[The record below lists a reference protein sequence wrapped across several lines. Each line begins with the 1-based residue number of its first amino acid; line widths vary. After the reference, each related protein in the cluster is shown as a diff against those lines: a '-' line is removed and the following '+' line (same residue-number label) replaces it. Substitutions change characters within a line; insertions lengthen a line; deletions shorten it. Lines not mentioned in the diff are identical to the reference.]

1 MNMTGDGNV
10 DARFTAAFEEG
21 FENATAP
28 LPGFGHFI
36 APKSLV
42 WELTG
47 RCELHC
53 PFCFGSYPQRFDREL
68 SREERRALAGELAEA
83 RLFGINLSGG
93 EPFLCEDL
101 PDLVATFRE
110 GDIPVNIVTSG
121 FHLTE
126 EVARRI
132 LRHPELALCFS
143 IDAPDESLHDELRG
157 RAGAFRRALESM
169 ALVRSI
175 GSSAAASE
183 GQDLHSPA
191 LLVECVVCNRNLE
204 RVEEMIPFCEELGV
218 VHLRVQPMVNIGRGG
233 AASALAL
240 SAQQLQSLQARVLAA
255 RDRMHA
261 EVKAGRRPARMQ
273 ITYVDQSAQV
283 VHGLQT
289 GRNAGGI
296 ILPDGTLKVSAYLPY
311 TFGDIREGGGFMA
324 CWRNGFKGAWKH
336 PEIRRAIGNIRSTL
350 DLEMLARSRDYA
362 PQALSLSDVPL

>member
-1 MNMTGDGNV
+1 MNGIRDEEV

-21 FENATAP
+21 FESATAP

-53 PFCFGSYPQRFDREL
+53 PFCFGSYPQRFDQEL
-68 SREERRALAGELAEA
+68 SGEEKRSLAKELVDA

-101 PDLVATFRE
+101 PDLVAIFRE

-132 LRHPELALCFS
+132 LRHHEVAFCFS
-143 IDAPDESLHDELRG
+143 LDAPNEPLHDELRG
-157 RAGAFRRALESM
+157 RTGAFRRALESM
-169 ALVRSI
+169 ALVKSI
-175 GSSAAASE
+175 ASPAGASG
-183 GQDLHSPA
+183 GQDLHAPA

-218 VHLRVQPMVNIGRGG
+218 VHLRIQPMVNVGRGG
-233 AASALAL
+233 TASALAL
-240 SAQQLQSLQARVLAA
+240 SARELQSLQTRVLAA
-255 RDRMHA
+255 RKKMYA
-261 EVKAGRRPARMQ
+261 EVAAGRKPAHMQ
-273 ITYVDQSAQV
+273 ITYVDQSTQV

-311 TFGDIREGGGFMA
+311 TFGNIREGGGFMA
-324 CWRNGFKGAWKH
+324 CWRKGFKGAWKH
-336 PEIRRAIGNIRSTL
+336 PEIRRAIGNIKSTL
-350 DLEMLARSRDYA
+350 DLEALARSGDYQ
-362 PQALSLSDVPL
+362 PHALSLSDVLL